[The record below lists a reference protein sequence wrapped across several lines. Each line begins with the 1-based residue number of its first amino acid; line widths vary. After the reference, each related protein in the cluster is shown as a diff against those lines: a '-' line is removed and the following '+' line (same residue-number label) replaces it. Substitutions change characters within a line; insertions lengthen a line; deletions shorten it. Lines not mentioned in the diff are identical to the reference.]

1 MEIKNDHHLG
11 LEVVNCYTKYFDHH
25 EAKLNGLIDKLAMS
39 NVEVKIISDVM
50 NKLSHAK
57 QKDKQA
63 DFSQDEEMKR
73 HIAHIHK
80 NNPTIFEDLIKNFP
94 DYLPEDNSEI
104 SEISVSGALDRS
116 LKNVDM
122 SRINIDV
129 LKEDQIDVIVQGLDA
144 ELKAHS
150 AELNHHMMK
159 VNEAFDN
166 RSQMTESARQ
176 VVKQASDLL
185 ESINRKMAR

>member
-1 MEIKNDHHLG
+1 MEIKSDHHLG

-57 QKDKQA
+57 QRDKQA
-63 DFSQDEEMKR
+63 DFSKDEEMKR
-73 HIAHIHK
+73 HIVYIHK
-80 NNPTIFEDLIKNFP
+80 NNPTVFENLIQNFP
-94 DYLPEDNSEI
+94 DYFPEDDAAVSEI
-104 SEISVSGALDRS
+104 TVDGVLNHG

-129 LKEDQIDVIVQGLDA
+129 LKEDQIDVVVQGLDA
-144 ELKAHS
+144 ELKSHS

-166 RSQMTESARQ
+166 RSQMTESART
-176 VVKQASDLL
+176 VVKQANDLL

>member
-1 MEIKNDHHLG
+1 MEIKSDHHLG
-11 LEVVNCYTKYFDHH
+11 LEVVNCYMKYFDHH

-80 NNPTIFEDLIKNFP
+80 NNPTIFEELIKNFP
-94 DYLPEDNSEI
+94 DYLPEDDASLSEI
-104 SEISVSGALDRS
+104 TVSGVLHHS

-122 SRINIDV
+122 NRINIDV

-166 RSQMTESARQ
+166 RSQMTESART

-185 ESINRKMAR
+185 ESINRKMGR

>member
-1 MEIKNDHHLG
+1 MQINGDHHLG
-11 LEVVNCYTKYFDHH
+11 LEVVNCYMKYFDHH
-25 EAKLNGLIDKLAMS
+25 EAKLNGLIDNLARS

-57 QKDKQA
+57 QRDKQA

-80 NNPTIFEDLIKNFP
+80 NNPTIFEGLIQNFP
-94 DYLPEDNSEI
+94 DYFPEDQGELE
-104 SEISVSGALDRS
+104 EISVSGVLHHS
-116 LKNVDM
+116 LKHVDM
-122 SRINIDV
+122 SRINIDA
-129 LKEDQIDVIVQGLDA
+129 LKEDQIDVVVQGLDA

-150 AELNHHMMK
+150 SELNHHMMK
-159 VNEAFDN
+159 INEAFDN

-176 VVKQASDLL
+176 VVKQANDLL
-185 ESINRKMAR
+185 ESINRKMGH